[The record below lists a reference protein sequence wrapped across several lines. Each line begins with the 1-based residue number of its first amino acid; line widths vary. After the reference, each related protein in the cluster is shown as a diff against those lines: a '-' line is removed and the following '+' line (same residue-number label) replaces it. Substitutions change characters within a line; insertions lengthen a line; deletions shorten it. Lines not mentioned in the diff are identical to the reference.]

1 VKEKASL
8 KSGIGFMIMH
18 STMIWQILIRVPNM
32 LVLFLEVLLNT
43 PTLVEEEP
51 ADNLQNQV
59 RLLYLLFCFSLSLF
73 FNVLNVTPLDFYSV
87 D

>member
-51 ADNLQNQV
+51 EDNLQNQV
-59 RLLYLLFCFSLSLF
+59 
-73 FNVLNVTPLDFYSV
+73 NVTPLDFYSV

>member
-18 STMIWQILIRVPNM
+18 ATMIWQILIRVPNM
-32 LVLFLEVLLNT
+32 LVLFLEVLLNI

-51 ADNLQNQV
+51 EDNLQNQV
-59 RLLYLLFCFSLSLF
+59 
-73 FNVLNVTPLDFYSV
+73 NVTPLDFYSV